1 MPNCVAHALCGEVA
15 LNGDYDHLRAIIDKN
30 KAAFFLG
37 CQGPDF
43 LMYYRILPWQKQKGA
58 KRIREI
64 ADDIHDHKINEF
76 FKNLLEETSKRKNE
90 ALIAYTAGFLCH
102 HSLDSIAHPMIFY
115 FTDSVNGNIGY
126 AHQMYESQL
135 DIGILQAYKLTTKDY
150 RIDKRI
156 MKIKQGKDIIA
167 QVMNKVI
174 KETYD
179 IDVSELQLKE
189 CLDNMAHVVKILTDT
204 NGRRYRSI
212 EKLENIFQVKG
223 MGTSMMVPTDY
234 DNKLDAMNYR
244 GSKWYYPADKSI
256 TSNSDFTQLFSQ
268 AIQETRDKFSLL
280 DRLVNGQDVIEDL
293 LKVIND
299 RGFCTGLSSEPK
311 MYYFYKD
318 HKQDEVSL

>member
-15 LNGDYDHLRAIIDKN
+15 LNGDYDRLRAIIDKN

-43 LMYYRILPWQKQKGA
+43 LMYYRILPWQKQRGA
-58 KRIREI
+58 KRIRDI
-64 ADDIHDHKINEF
+64 SDDIHDHKINLF
-76 FKNLLEETSKRKNE
+76 FKSLLDETKKRNDD
-90 ALIAYTAGFLCH
+90 ALTAYTAGFLCH

-126 AHQMYESQL
+126 AHQVYESQL
-135 DIGILQAYKLTTKDY
+135 DLAILQTYKLSTKEY

-156 MKIKQGKDIIA
+156 MKIKQGKDVIA

-189 CLDNMAHVVKILTDT
+189 CLDNMAHVIKILTDT

-212 EKLENIFQVKG
+212 EKLENVFHVKG
-223 MGTSMMVPTDY
+223 LGTSMMVPTDY
-234 DNKLDAMNYR
+234 DYKLDAMNYR
-244 GSKWYYPADKSI
+244 GEKWYYPADESI
-256 TSNSDFTQLFSQ
+256 SSNSDFKQLFSQ
-268 AIQETRDKFSLL
+268 AVEQTKSKFTLLNKLDSEQE
-280 DRLVNGQDVIEDL
+280 VIEDL

-299 RGFCTGLSSEPK
+299 RGFCTGLSGEHK